1 MKSTA
6 WPSNSYACA
15 DKTQVTEPIFSYLK
29 CEDSRCYIFK

>member
-15 DKTQVTEPIFSYLK
+15 DKTQVTEPIFSYSK
-29 CEDSRCYIFK
+29 DEDNRYCIFK